1 VEHETPFS
9 ALING
14 HASPGM
20 LVIHKAV
27 QAAVEKAQADGFGI
41 IGTNHTSTSTGALG
55 WGPMRFSLARTLFIG
70 IRIL

>member
-1 VEHETPFS
+1 
-9 ALING
+9 
-14 HASPGM
+14 M